1 MNIAQFTF
9 TVRSGRA
16 KTTQIVAGS
25 GELTVNSTL
34 LEAANDAVM
43 NESHDESYYRQQNL
57 KKQELCFFE
66 RPISMKMRSLYNWK
80 NAADYSRVQD
90 KKSTEMSGGVQTY
103 MEILLKVESTD
114 DEITTPITV
123 L

>member
-34 LEAANDAVM
+34 REAANDAVM

-57 KKQELCFFE
+57 KTLFFRASNKYE
-66 RPISMKMRSLYNWK
+66 
-80 NAADYSRVQD
+80 DE
-90 KKSTEMSGGVQTY
+90 KSY
-103 MEILLKVESTD
+103 
-114 DEITTPITV
+114 
-123 L
+123 